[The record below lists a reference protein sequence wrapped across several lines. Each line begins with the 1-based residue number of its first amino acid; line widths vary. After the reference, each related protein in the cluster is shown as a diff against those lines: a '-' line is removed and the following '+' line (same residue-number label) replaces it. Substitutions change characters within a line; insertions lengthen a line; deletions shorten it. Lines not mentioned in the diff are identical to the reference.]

1 MRWKHIFFLNNS
13 EKSNEEVKRESF
25 GFKLKQHSGELKE
38 LDNFEKDLFNVVTT
52 GKFRKLNRNFQE
64 KNEIW
69 YLGHQIINDCAYI
82 CR

>member
-13 EKSNEEVKRESF
+13 EKSNEEVKRETF

-52 GKFRKLNRNFQE
+52 GNSEN
-64 KNEIW
+64 
-69 YLGHQIINDCAYI
+69 
-82 CR
+82 